1 MPKKIVPQELLFIF
15 GLSNLVFSK
24 QQNALSKYT
33 KVFIS
38 LGSNLGDRW
47 HHLQEAIDQ
56 IYQKIGLITLVS
68 QVYETPAWGFEGSP
82 FLNAC
87 IEIETIF
94 SAERCL
100 KELLEIELELGR
112 TRLPNGEYSNRS
124 IDLDILFYGH
134 ESHQSQSLIV
144 PHPKLTERDFVLA
157 PLKDIAPN
165 FSHPKLGNRIIEYFN
180 KFTSPS
186 IKIVDDLKLKIPQ
199 LPIIQYQY
207 LAIEGNIGAG
217 KTSLASCIAHDYNAK
232 FIPERFKDNPFLP
245 KFYKDQSRYAFPL
258 EMSFLADRHQQLLD
272 DISQFE
278 LFSEFAVADYDFYK
292 SLIFAQVTLGEDEY
306 RLYKKVFDIMY
317 KELPK
322 PDAYIYLYQNTER
335 LLSNIKKR
343 GRGYEQ
349 EIQPEYLE
357 NLNKG
362 YLNFIK
368 NQQFLKVKIID
379 ISELDFVE
387 NRKDYLHLLE
397 EIAGF

>member
-1 MPKKIVPQELLFIF
+1 MPKKLVPQELLFIF

-56 IYQKIGLITLVS
+56 IYQKIGLITRVS

-217 KTSLASCIAHDYNAK
+217 KTSLASCIAYDYNAK

-387 NRKDYLHLLE
+387 NRKDYLYLLE

>member
-1 MPKKIVPQELLFIF
+1 MPKKLVPQELLFIF

-56 IYQKIGLITLVS
+56 IYQKIGLITQVS

-94 SAERCL
+94 SAEKCL

-124 IDLDILFYGH
+124 IDLDILFYGD
-134 ESHQSQSLIV
+134 ESRQSEILII

-165 FSHPKLGNRIIEYFN
+165 FRHPKLGTQIIEYFN

-368 NQQFLKVKIID
+368 NQQFLKVEIID

-387 NRKDYLHLLE
+387 NRKDYLYLLE

>member
-1 MPKKIVPQELLFIF
+1 MESI
-15 GLSNLVFSK
+15 
-24 QQNALSKYT
+24 T

-38 LGSNLGDRW
+38 LGSNLGDRELF
-47 HHLQEAIDQ
+47 LQQAI
-56 IYQKIGLITLVS
+56 YLIFERLGNVKQLS
-68 QVYETPAWGFEGSP
+68 KVYETPAYGFEGNA

-94 SAERCL
+94 SAEKCL

-124 IDLDILFYGH
+124 IDLDILFYGE
-134 ESHQSQSLIV
+134 ESRQTETLII

-165 FSHPKLGNRIIEYFN
+165 FKHPKLEISIIDYFTKIN
-180 KFTSPS
+180 SPQ
-186 IKIVDDLKLKIPQ
+186 IKEVNDPQLKIPQ
-199 LPIIQYQY
+199 LPKIEHQY

-217 KTSLASCIAHDYNAK
+217 KTSLASFIAHDYNAK

-292 SLIFAQVTLGEDEY
+292 SLIFAQVTLSEDEY
-306 RLYKKVFDIMY
+306 RLYKKIFNIMY

-322 PDAYIYLYQNTER
+322 PDLYVYLYQNTER

-343 GRGYEQ
+343 GRSYEQ

-368 NQQFLKVKIID
+368 NQQFLNVKIID
-379 ISELDFVE
+379 ISEMDFVE
-387 NRKDYLHLLE
+387 NRKDHLSLLK
-397 EIAGF
+397 EIAG

>member
-1 MPKKIVPQELLFIF
+1 ME
-15 GLSNLVFSK
+15 NH
-24 QQNALSKYT
+24 T

-38 LGSNLGDRW
+38 LGSNLGNRELF
-47 HHLQEAIDQ
+47 LQQSINQ
-56 IYQKIGLITLVS
+56 IFERLGSIKQVS
-68 QVYETPAWGFEGSP
+68 KVYETPAWGFKGNA

-94 SAERCL
+94 SAEKCL
-100 KELLEIELELGR
+100 KELLEIELDLGR
-112 TRLPNGEYSNRS
+112 TRLPSGEYSNRS
-124 IDLDILFYGH
+124 IDLDILFYGD
-134 ESHQSQSLIV
+134 ECRQSETLII

-157 PLKDIAPN
+157 PLKDIAP
-165 FSHPKLGNRIIEYFN
+165 
-180 KFTSPS
+180 
-186 IKIVDDLKLKIPQ
+186 KLKHPQLKTSIIDYFSQLKSSSIQKVNGLQLNLPQ
-199 LPIIQYQY
+199 LPEIQHQY

-217 KTSLASCIAHDYNAK
+217 KTSLASSIAHDYNAK

-245 KFYKDQSRYAFPL
+245 KFYKDHIRYAFPL

-278 LFSEFAVADYDFYK
+278 LFSDFAVADYDFYK

-387 NRKDYLHLLE
+387 NRKDYLYLLE